1 MGDGGIVMRRTVGG
15 PARVGG
21 RHNWGYRAAA
31 LLLGGML
38 IVGCSEE
45 NSDWP
50 AAGPEQPASAGS
62 PALVRLSLTS
72 ECVTTADLEGA
83 FSSSADMDDY
93 LECILPILPDWAK
106 SAYSQMPMPD
116 GFLLVPTGH
125 SSLVG
130 TQASGCPLDDGVLLY
145 CEVDRQVYLGE
156 QAVWGLYTHN
166 GDAAPVLVSAHEL
179 THHFQ
184 LMVKM
189 PRAATYNEQIRYEN
203 QADCGAGAF
212 MNFANKQGY
221 VDPNDDIKDLADALN
236 AAGEAEGPDQSHGTS
251 AERLAAFD
259 TAFLSTNANPLVAC
273 NSFTPD
279 HQLINPTP

>member
-1 MGDGGIVMRRTVGG
+1 MRRTVDG
-15 PARVGG
+15 PARVNG
-21 RHNWGYRAAA
+21 RRNWGYRAAA
-31 LLLGGML
+31 LLLGGLL
-38 IVGCSEE
+38 IVACSEE
-45 NSDWP
+45 SSDRP
-50 AAGPEQPASAGS
+50 AAGPEQPASAGG
-62 PALVRLSLTS
+62 PALIRLSLTS
-72 ECVTTADLEGA
+72 ECVTTGDLEGA

-93 LECILPILPDWAK
+93 LECILPILPDWTK
-106 SAYSQMPMPD
+106 SVYGQMPMPG
-116 GFLLVPTGH
+116 GFQFVPTGH
-125 SSLVG
+125 TSSVG
-130 TQASGCPLDDGVLLY
+130 TEELGCKIDDGVLLY
-145 CEVDRQVYLGE
+145 CTIDRQVYLGE
-156 QAVWGLYTHN
+156 LAVWGLYTQN

-184 LMVKM
+184 LMVNM

-221 VDPNDDIKDLADALN
+221 VDPTDDIKDLADALN

-259 TAFLSTNANPLVAC
+259 TAFLSANANPMVAC

-279 HQLINPTP
+279 HDLINPTP